1 MALEEILAAIDAEC
15 GRSVAA
21 IDADASARIEQLAA
35 ESRTRGETERDR
47 LAAGRDEAAATE
59 SSRIINRARL
69 AVERRLRGARE
80 ELYAEARRRMIER
93 LAAVRAAPG
102 YDELLGNLIVEAR
115 AVLPEADILTTD
127 PRDVARSRQIVARLG
142 LELEVAAGGETVGGV
157 TLATRDGRS
166 VTNTLEQRAA
176 RAEPSLRQLA
186 VERLPALGGG
196 R

>member
-15 GRSVAA
+15 ERAVAA
-21 IDADASARIEQLAA
+21 IDADASARIEQLVD
-35 ESRTRGETERDR
+35 ESRARGEADRDR

-59 SSRIINRARL
+59 SSRIVNRARL
-69 AVERRLRGARE
+69 GVERRLRGARE
-80 ELYAEARRRMIER
+80 ELYAEAHRRMIER
-93 LAAVRAAPG
+93 LAEVRAAPG
-102 YDELLGNLIVEAR
+102 YDDLLGSLIVEAR
-115 AVLPEADILTTD
+115 AVLPEADTLIAD
-127 PRDVARSRQIVARLG
+127 PRDVTRSRQIVVRLG
-142 LELEVAAGGETVGGV
+142 LELEVTAGGETMGGV

-176 RAEPSLRQLA
+176 RAESSLRQLA